1 MAENAKCLDK
11 SKTKG
16 QLIRDLQSLRQNT
29 ADSDRLL
36 NDILAM
42 YKEVPIG
49 LCVFDHN
56 LRFRHINS
64 WLAEING
71 VSAEE
76 HLGHSIFEILPDVAQ
91 GVEQQLLQVL
101 ETGVPITGG
110 TVEAETPAHPG
121 IKMVYQHNY
130 YPLKSDNTTIVG
142 VSCVVENVTDRIRA
156 EQELHKVL
164 NGLEDRIAKRTHQLN
179 NTNTLL
185 LKEISERKKTE
196 NLLKRNEKKFRTVL
210 ESAYDG
216 IIMLKADGKFEL
228 VNEKLL
234 QMSGYMRDELIGQPV
249 EILIPEKSSDQ
260 VQARKK
266 HFNKIESRKIDTGM
280 DLHLLC
286 KDGKILPVDISL
298 SSIEVDGEVTT
309 IAVIRDISERKK
321 SVELLVHQANHDAL
335 TGLINRR
342 EFERRAEHLLS
353 SCKHNKDKHVLCFMD
368 LDQFKLVND
377 TCNHAAGD
385 EMLRQISSLLANM
398 IRNRDTLA
406 RLGGDEFGL
415 LMEHCSLQNAYRV
428 SKALQVA
435 IQDYQFIWNKHKFK
449 IGVSIGIVAI
459 TKDTRTIA
467 ETIKQADEACYLS
480 KEQGR
485 NCINIYQSGDAELV
499 RHQIETQ
506 LIECLY
512 QSIEE
517 NLFFLYAQPIL
528 SLDGNADEHH
538 EVLLRM
544 QDEKGNIISPRDFLP
559 VAERY
564 SLMVKIDL
572 WVIENIFNLLSS
584 NILFQTHNDFCSVN
598 LSGQSLTDLEILR
611 LITKKLSETG
621 IPGNKICFEITETT
635 AIKNLNAA
643 VKFISTLKNLGCRF
657 ALDDFG
663 SGLSSFAYLKILPVD
678 FIKIDGIFI
687 KNIATD
693 SIDYSMVKSI
703 NEISHLM
710 DKETVA
716 KGVENEDT
724 LEKLTEIGVDYIQG
738 YIVGNPS
745 PIGATTWID
754 NKGT

>member
-1 MAENAKCLDK
+1 
-11 SKTKG
+11 
-16 QLIRDLQSLRQNT
+16 
-29 ADSDRLL
+29 
-36 NDILAM
+36 
-42 YKEVPIG
+42 
-49 LCVFDHN
+49 
-56 LRFRHINS
+56 
-64 WLAEING
+64 
-71 VSAEE
+71 
-76 HLGHSIFEILPDVAQ
+76 
-91 GVEQQLLQVL
+91 
-101 ETGVPITGG
+101 
-110 TVEAETPAHPG
+110 
-121 IKMVYQHNY
+121 
-130 YPLKSDNTTIVG
+130 
-142 VSCVVENVTDRIRA
+142 
-156 EQELHKVL
+156 
-164 NGLEDRIAKRTHQLN
+164 
-179 NTNTLL
+179 
-185 LKEISERKKTE
+185 
-196 NLLKRNEKKFRTVL
+196 
-210 ESAYDG
+210 
-216 IIMLKADGKFEL
+216 
-228 VNEKLL
+228 
-234 QMSGYMRDELIGQPV
+234 
-249 EILIPEKSSDQ
+249 
-260 VQARKK
+260 
-266 HFNKIESRKIDTGM
+266 
-280 DLHLLC
+280 
-286 KDGKILPVDISL
+286 
-298 SSIEVDGEVTT
+298 
-309 IAVIRDISERKK
+309 
-321 SVELLVHQANHDAL
+321 
-335 TGLINRR
+335 
-342 EFERRAEHLLS
+342 
-353 SCKHNKDKHVLCFMD
+353 
-368 LDQFKLVND
+368 
-377 TCNHAAGD
+377 
-385 EMLRQISSLLANM
+385 
-398 IRNRDTLA
+398 
-406 RLGGDEFGL
+406 
-415 LMEHCSLQNAYRV
+415 
-428 SKALQVA
+428 VA

-449 IGVSIGIVAI
+449 IGESIGIVAI